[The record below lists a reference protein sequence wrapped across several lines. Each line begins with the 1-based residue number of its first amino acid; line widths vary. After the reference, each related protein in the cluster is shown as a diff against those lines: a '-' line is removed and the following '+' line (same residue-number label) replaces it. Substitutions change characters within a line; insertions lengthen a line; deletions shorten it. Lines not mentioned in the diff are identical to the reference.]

1 MLKIKKKKKSMITA
15 LYGKIKERRGKWLI
29 GANTQNVPY
38 LSIAATQHKIR
49 RSCIRHI
56 LIRVKACRHVRYVG
70 ASAHNLA
77 YSFCTIV
84 YC

>member
-1 MLKIKKKKKSMITA
+1 MITA

-29 GANTQNVPY
+29 IVNTQNVPY

-70 ASAHNLA
+70 ASARNLA